1 MSGGAITF
9 SPENIVDKTAVAL
22 KRHWLIGVV
31 LLVTLSVRLWGVNFG
46 LPYAYHVDEPRY
58 IYSAVGIL
66 QSGSLNPGWFQQ
78 PSLYTYLVTLVI
90 AFYFLGGWLTGS
102 FQSRADLFQ
111 PPYHFDGYIPLP
123 AEFLLPRLLTVA
135 FGVATVILVYW
146 IARRW
151 MGQVGGLAAAAFLA
165 LSVFHSESSH
175 YIATDVPVALFIIA
189 ALYFLHR
196 ITETG
201 DNKYYLL
208 AGVMAGLAVGTKY
221 SAYVLAVPAALAH
234 FMAWRHGKSRLF
246 APGLL
251 LLGVSTLLVFFLT
264 TPYAL
269 FDSPQFLADLRYEW
283 EHHKILGHIGAEGN
297 SGRWLLEQL
306 LTRSDRWL
314 ALLAA
319 AGFTLAAWRK
329 NRAVLLVLA
338 FSAVYFASMASNLV
352 RFERFLVPM
361 IPALALAAGYV
372 FSLLHQKIPAH
383 RQPLLLLLGALL
395 LVEPAL
401 SVGRFNSHLAQ
412 ADVRTTARA
421 WITDNI
427 PAQSKIAREPYT
439 PNLDNLPYTVQL
451 FERVNDNTAEWYA
464 NQNFD
469 YVITAEARY
478 ANLYQDPERYADEI
492 AAYEALFD
500 NLELVTEFTG
510 PYVGRP
516 EHAIKIY
523 KVNP

>member
-1 MSGGAITF
+1 MSGSAITF
-9 SPENIVDKTAVAL
+9 SPEHIVDRTAVAL

-31 LLVTLSVRLWGVNFG
+31 LLAAVFFRLWGVGFG

-66 QSGSLNPGWFQQ
+66 QSGDPNPGWFQQ

-135 FGVATVILVYW
+135 CGVATVVLVYW
-146 IARRW
+146 VARRW
-151 MGQVGGLAAAAFLA
+151 MGQAGGVGAAAFLA

-189 ALYFLHR
+189 ALYFFYR

-201 DNKYYLL
+201 ENKYYLL
-208 AGVMAGLAVGTKY
+208 AGIMAGLAVGTKY

-234 FMAWRHGKSRLF
+234 LLAWRHGKSRLF

-251 LLGVSTLLVFFLT
+251 LLGISTILVFFLT

-269 FDSPQFLADLRYEW
+269 FDAPQFLADLRYEW
-283 EHHKILGHIGAEGN
+283 EHHKVLGHIGAEGS
-297 SGRWLLEQL
+297 SGGWLLAQL

-319 AGFTLAAWRK
+319 AGFILAVWRK
-329 NRAVLLVLA
+329 NRAMLLVLA
-338 FSAVYFASMASNLV
+338 FTAVYFASMAANLV

-361 IPALALAAGYV
+361 IPALALAAGYT
-372 FSLLHQKIPAH
+372 FAALHQKVPEK
-383 RQPLLLLLGALL
+383 RQPLLLLLGVLL
-395 LVEPAL
+395 LVEPL
-401 SVGRFNSHLAQ
+401 LWVGRFDHRLAQ
-412 ADVRTTARA
+412 TDVRTTARD
-421 WITDNI
+421 WIVDNI
-427 PAQSKIAREPYT
+427 PAESKIGRELFAPNLDREPY
-439 PNLDNLPYTVQL
+439 NSRRIDWLNQYTI
-451 FERVNDNTAEWYA
+451 EWYR
-464 NQNFD
+464 QEEYD
-469 YVITAEARY
+469 YLIFAEARY
-478 ANLYQDPERYADEI
+478 GALWRDPEAYGDLIGRYETLWA
-492 AAYEALFD
+492 
-500 NLELVTEFTG
+500 NLELVAEFTG
-510 PYVGRP
+510 PYVGRS
-516 EHAIKIY
+516 EHDIKIY